1 MMASP
6 WWKVARSEEVTSAKP
21 LAVDVGDQPVV
32 LWRDAQGIARALE
45 DRCPH
50 RRAPLSRGCVRDN
63 GWLQC
68 GYHGWSYDGE
78 SGRLK
83 EIPNMKDEQRFPPV
97 YKAIAF
103 AVAESGGFVSVNLD
117 KASAPPA
124 PVVEETFP
132 LNGTAHVALSQGE
145 WVDTLFD
152 DPGLVLDIRR
162 VHFTPY
168 LMSELREE
176 NGLLVMERFCQ
187 WGKLHL
193 PSYATAEF
201 PITLITRT
209 RPDTGETEAVL
220 RDDSFRTLLT
230 AQIAPVAAARGVTQV
245 RWRARLGEEL
255 KGRHALAL
263 RLKGSFAVRE
273 NVDAAALRVLI
284 RSASHRAQQLRE
296 AILPATPV
304 SSDPSVSPDSSVSA
318 AA

>member
-1 MMASP
+1 MPSP
-6 WWKVARSEEVTSAKP
+6 WWKVARSEEVTSTKP

-32 LWRDAQGIARALE
+32 LWRDANGVARALE

-63 GWLQC
+63 GQIQC

-78 SGRLK
+78 TGRLK

-97 YKAIAF
+97 YKAMAF

-117 KASAPPA
+117 AKAVPPA
-124 PVVEETFP
+124 PVVDETFA
-132 LNGTAHVALSQGE
+132 LSGTAHVALAHEE
-145 WVDTLFD
+145 WVNALFD
-152 DPGLVLDIRR
+152 DPGLVLAIRG
-162 VHFTPY
+162 VQFTPY
-168 LMSELREE
+168 LMSELQEE

-193 PSYATAEF
+193 PAFATAEF

-209 RPDTGETEAVL
+209 RPDTGETEVVL

-230 AQIAPVAAARGVTQV
+230 AHVAPVAAARGTTQV
-245 RWRARLGEEL
+245 RWRAKLGSEL
-255 KGRHALAL
+255 KGRHAVAL
-263 RLKGSFAVRE
+263 RRKGSFDVRDT
-273 NVDAAALRVLI
+273 VDAAALRVLI
-284 RSASHRAQQLRE
+284 RSASHQGQQLR
-296 AILPATPV
+296 ARLLADPTTP
-304 SSDPSVSPDSSVSA
+304 SVSA